1 MDKAEVEDDL
11 IEVVNHHLVMDPE
24 ALITGLQEDLLLV
37 LLLILVPLLP
47 GQVVPMVQDSLMED
61 LLVLL
66 TLDTPCSFYLWIN

>member
-1 MDKAEVEDDL
+1 LDKAEVEDDL